1 MMRQSRA
8 KIGYDYFTI
17 DNKNNFHFRVTD
29 IVDPRAGVMK
39 VSITGIIIY
48 GSLSFMVAYNLML

>member
-1 MMRQSRA
+1 MRQSRA

-17 DNKNNFHFRVTD
+17 DNKNNFNFRVTD
-29 IVDPRAGVMK
+29 IVDSGAGVMK

-48 GSLSFMVAYNLML
+48 GSLSFMVAYN